1 MKARQKKKKVAIFFS
16 APEIYLPVCVLQ
28 EELRMA
34 KIQLELCPEEDM
46 EARAKDREREL
57 SVSSGDEP
65 TVTFIKNIWGH
76 WT

>member
-1 MKARQKKKKVAIFFS
+1 
-16 APEIYLPVCVLQ
+16 
-28 EELRMA
+28 MA
-34 KIQLELCPEEDM
+34 KIQLELCPEEEEM

-57 SVSSGDEP
+57 SVSSGDEA